1 MDFKNVDK
9 KYSPIPFWSWN
20 DELDPKELVDQI
32 EWMHENGIGGFFM
45 HARTGLKTPYLKE
58 KWFECVE
65 ACLKKAKEIGY
76 LKKMSEIFG
85 VTVDYILN
93 SHDSWEKPE
102 SFKKA
107 ERGFRSKVITAVTIA
122 GIWTLAFLIYII
134 GWLLESNW
142 WLLFIYALPVSLI
155 TLLVLNSVWESGK
168 NNRHIIYALV
178 ASIFLTIY
186 LTFISYNPWQI
197 LLLLIPA
204 ELIVFLSFRIKKSHK

>member
-1 MDFKNVDK
+1 MDDLKVITASNIINLRTAKGMTQAELGELLSYSDK
-9 KYSPIPFWSWN
+9 SVS
-20 DELDPKELVDQI
+20 
-32 EWMHENGIGGFFM
+32 
-45 HARTGLKTPYLKE
+45 
-58 KWFECVE
+58 KWERAE
-65 ACLKKAKEIGY
+65 AVPDAY
-76 LKKMSEIFG
+76 VLKKMSEIFG

-93 SHDSWEKPE
+93 FHDEWVPPE
-102 SFKKA
+102 SIKKD
-107 ERGFRSKVITAVTIA
+107 ERGFRSKVITAVAIA
-122 GIWTLAFLIYII
+122 GIWTLASLIYII

-168 NNRHIIYALV
+168 NNRHIIHALV
-178 ASIFLTIY
+178 ASVFLTIY

>member
-1 MDFKNVDK
+1 MDDLKVITASNIINLRTAKGMTQAELGELLSYSDK
-9 KYSPIPFWSWN
+9 SVS
-20 DELDPKELVDQI
+20 
-32 EWMHENGIGGFFM
+32 
-45 HARTGLKTPYLKE
+45 
-58 KWFECVE
+58 KWERAE
-65 ACLKKAKEIGY
+65 AVPDAY
-76 LKKMSEIFG
+76 VLKKMSEIFG

-93 SHDSWEKPE
+93 SHDSWERPE
-102 SFKKA
+102 SFKKD
-107 ERGFRSKVITAVTIA
+107 ERNFHSNVITILVIF

-168 NNRHIIYALV
+168 NNRHIIHALV
-178 ASIFLTIY
+178 ASVFLTIY

>member
-1 MDFKNVDK
+1 MDDLKVITASNIINLRTAKGMTQAELGELLSYSDK
-9 KYSPIPFWSWN
+9 SVS
-20 DELDPKELVDQI
+20 
-32 EWMHENGIGGFFM
+32 
-45 HARTGLKTPYLKE
+45 
-58 KWFECVE
+58 KWERAE
-65 ACLKKAKEIGY
+65 AVPDAY
-76 LKKMSEIFG
+76 VLKKMSEIFG

-93 SHDSWEKPE
+93 SHDEWVPPE
-102 SFKKA
+102 SIKKA
-107 ERGFRSKVITAVTIA
+107 ERGFRSKVITAVAIA

-178 ASIFLTIY
+178 ASVFLTIY

>member
-1 MDFKNVDK
+1 MDDLKVITASNIINLRTAKGMTQAELGELLSYSDK
-9 KYSPIPFWSWN
+9 SVS
-20 DELDPKELVDQI
+20 
-32 EWMHENGIGGFFM
+32 
-45 HARTGLKTPYLKE
+45 
-58 KWFECVE
+58 KWERAE
-65 ACLKKAKEIGY
+65 AVPDAY
-76 LKKMSEIFG
+76 VLKKMSEIFG

-107 ERGFRSKVITAVTIA
+107 ERGFRSKVITAVAIA
-122 GIWTLAFLIYII
+122 GIWTLASLIYII

-155 TLLVLNSVWESGK
+155 THLVLNSVWENGK

-178 ASIFLTIY
+178 ASVFLTIY

>member
-1 MDFKNVDK
+1 MDDLKVITASNIINLRTAKGMTQAELGELLSYSDK
-9 KYSPIPFWSWN
+9 SVS
-20 DELDPKELVDQI
+20 
-32 EWMHENGIGGFFM
+32 
-45 HARTGLKTPYLKE
+45 
-58 KWFECVE
+58 KWERAE
-65 ACLKKAKEIGY
+65 AVPDAY
-76 LKKMSEIFG
+76 VLKKMSEIFG

-107 ERGFRSKVITAVTIA
+107 ERGFRSKVITAVAIA

-168 NNRHIIYALV
+168 NTRHIIHALV
-178 ASIFLTIY
+178 ASVFLTIY

>member
-1 MDFKNVDK
+1 MDDLKVITASNIINLRTAKGMTQAELGELLSYSDK
-9 KYSPIPFWSWN
+9 SVS
-20 DELDPKELVDQI
+20 
-32 EWMHENGIGGFFM
+32 
-45 HARTGLKTPYLKE
+45 
-58 KWFECVE
+58 KWERAE
-65 ACLKKAKEIGY
+65 AVPDAY
-76 LKKMSEIFG
+76 VLKKMSEIFG

-107 ERGFRSKVITAVTIA
+107 ERGFRSKVITAVAIA

-155 TLLVLNSVWESGK
+155 TLLVLNSVWESVK
-168 NNRHIIYALV
+168 TNRHIIHALV
-178 ASIFLTIY
+178 ASVFLTIY

>member
-1 MDFKNVDK
+1 MDDLKVITASNIINLRTAKGMTQAELGELLSYSDK
-9 KYSPIPFWSWN
+9 SVS
-20 DELDPKELVDQI
+20 
-32 EWMHENGIGGFFM
+32 
-45 HARTGLKTPYLKE
+45 
-58 KWFECVE
+58 KWERAE
-65 ACLKKAKEIGY
+65 AVPDAY
-76 LKKMSEIFG
+76 VLKKMSEIFG

-107 ERGFRSKVITAVTIA
+107 ERGFRSKVITAVAIA
-122 GIWTLAFLIYII
+122 GIWTLAFFIYII

>member
-1 MDFKNVDK
+1 MDDLKVITASNIINLRTAKGMTQAELGELLSYSDK
-9 KYSPIPFWSWN
+9 SVS
-20 DELDPKELVDQI
+20 
-32 EWMHENGIGGFFM
+32 
-45 HARTGLKTPYLKE
+45 
-58 KWFECVE
+58 KWERAE
-65 ACLKKAKEIGY
+65 AVPDAY
-76 LKKMSEIFG
+76 VLKKMSEIFG

-107 ERGFRSKVITAVTIA
+107 ERGFRSKVITAVAIA

-155 TLLVLNSVWESGK
+155 TLLVLNSVWENGK

-178 ASIFLTIY
+178 ASVFLTIY

>member
-1 MDFKNVDK
+1 MDDLKVITASNIINLRTAKGMTQAELGELLSYSDK
-9 KYSPIPFWSWN
+9 SVS
-20 DELDPKELVDQI
+20 
-32 EWMHENGIGGFFM
+32 
-45 HARTGLKTPYLKE
+45 
-58 KWFECVE
+58 KWERAE
-65 ACLKKAKEIGY
+65 AVPDAYVLKKI
-76 LKKMSEIFG
+76 SEIFG

-107 ERGFRSKVITAVTIA
+107 ERSFHSKVITALVLF
-122 GIWTLAFLIYII
+122 GIWTFAFLIYVI

-168 NNRHIIYALV
+168 NNRHIIHALV
-178 ASIFLTIY
+178 ASVFLTIY